1 MAGYPVPKAPIRVET
16 RYGNSRFITS
26 IARAASS
33 QEAHAAIR
41 AIRKEMPD
49 ATHHVYAFR
58 VGHGATIQEG
68 MSDDGEPSGTSGP
81 PTLAVLRGSGV
92 GDVVLVTTRYFG
104 GAKLGTGGLVAA
116 YTQAAQVA
124 LKSLVTEEKV
134 DRVTVTLTV
143 PYAALGAVRRLLHE
157 HRAAIIEERFEAEAA
172 LTAMVPASDVEAVRR
187 LVQNATAGKAQF
199 TPAE

>member
-26 IARAASS
+26 IARAAGF

-58 VGHGATIQEG
+58 IGHGATIQEG

-104 GAKLGTGGLVAA
+104 GTRLGTGGLVAA
-116 YTQAAQVA
+116 YTQAAQAA

-134 DRVTVTLTV
+134 DRIAVTLTV
-143 PYAALGAVRRLLHE
+143 PYAALSAVQRLLRE
-157 HRAAIIEERFEAEAA
+157 HRAAITEERFEAEAT
-172 LTAMVPASDVEAVRR
+172 LTATVAVDAFATLQR
-187 LVQNATAGKAQF
+187 LINDATAGKAKFAAVQ
-199 TPAE
+199 